1 MEIKLRELKG
11 KDRKSILNILT
22 KSGIKLAAI
31 YKRVN
36 NKVISA
42 TEEEIKIFSS
52 ELNKEDY
59 DKFFNLSKNEQKQI
73 VSNSIKGAEN
83 VNFMLSIID
92 DILENE
98 DKIDEELHLFISDLS
113 GISVEEIDELSM
125 KDYTT
130 LFIKLKDLF
139 VNSGFFTS
147 LESK

>member
-1 MEIKLRELKG
+1 MDITLRELKG
-11 KDRKSILNILT
+11 KDRRSILKILT
-22 KSGIKLAAI
+22 KSGIKLADI

-36 NKVISA
+36 GKVISA
-42 TEEEIKIFSS
+42 TEDEIKIFKS
-52 ELNKEDY
+52 ELNKDDYEKFNNLNKED
-59 DKFFNLSKNEQKQI
+59 QKKI
-73 VSNSIKGAEN
+73 VEKSIKDAEN
-83 VNFMLSIID
+83 GNFMLSLID

-113 GISVEEIDELSM
+113 GIPINEIDELSM